1 MALQLFPHFPLPQ
14 SFLPQ
19 HTKNIHTERLE
30 DWCQTEQ
37 GVWLPF
43 WQTRVFWQ
51 VVDIVENFINFF
63 FAVFLIKKLR
73 IIQKKARHLK
83 NVKQMLLLREYITT
97 FLTLQLT
104 SKGKDK
110 LKTHLCS

>member
-1 MALQLFPHFPLPQ
+1 MALQLSPHFPLPQ

-30 DWCQTEQ
+30 DWCQTVQ

-51 VVDIVENFINFF
+51 VADIVENFINFF
-63 FAVFLIKKLR
+63 FAVFLNLQKLR
-73 IIQKKARHLK
+73 IIQKKACHLE
-83 NVKQMLLLREYITT
+83 NVQKMLLLTRE
-97 FLTLQLT
+97 
-104 SKGKDK
+104 
-110 LKTHLCS
+110 